1 MHETH
6 RESALN
12 MDHQGKACMLRAIF
26 LEILRIELCL
36 RVLDKLSKE
45 EQLHHI
51 VMVWW
56 FLVFSVQSI
65 L

>member
-1 MHETH
+1 MKLTEN
-6 RESALN
+6 EALN
-12 MDHQGKACMLRAIF
+12 MDHQGKACMLRAIV

-45 EQLHHI
+45 EQHHI

-56 FLVFSVQSI
+56 FLVFSIQSI